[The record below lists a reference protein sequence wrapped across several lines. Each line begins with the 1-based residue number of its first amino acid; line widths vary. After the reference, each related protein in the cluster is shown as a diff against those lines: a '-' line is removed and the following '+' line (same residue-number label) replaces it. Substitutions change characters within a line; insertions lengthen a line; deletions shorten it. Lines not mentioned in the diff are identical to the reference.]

1 LAKTLRAREVA
12 RAPASHGGPLRSA
25 PPHMGR
31 AGVGLNALAGHRERA
46 DPRVLSI
53 HGIGL
58 IHGIGNSWV

>member
-1 LAKTLRAREVA
+1 
-12 RAPASHGGPLRSA
+12 
-25 PPHMGR
+25 MGR